1 VIPLTFNFK
10 HALIAGAIFVAF
22 SAGWTVNGWRHDAA
36 IKKAAEE
43 TIALQKA
50 YDKYAREVVSKNIN
64 AKVEIQDRK
73 VSRNEQIKSI
83 TDNRVC
89 FANWD
94 SIRMWN
100 ESISDKPSMPK
111 NTNRVDDSTRTAS
124 ITNAEILENINENGA
139 RWAEC
144 RTKMQSIRE
153 LDAKWFGEQ
162 NE

>member
-1 VIPLTFNFK
+1 MIPLTFNFK
-10 HALIAGAIFVAF
+10 HALIAGAIFIAF

-111 NTNRVDDSTRTAS
+111 NTNRVDDKIFPGS
-124 ITNAEILENINENGA
+124 
-139 RWAEC
+139 
-144 RTKMQSIRE
+144 
-153 LDAKWFGEQ
+153 LDG
-162 NE
+162 

>member
-1 VIPLTFNFK
+1 MIPFNLK
-10 HALIAGAIFVAF
+10 YALIAGGVLVAF
-22 SAGWTVNGWRHDAA
+22 IAGWTVNGWRHDAA
-36 IKKAAEE
+36 LKKSLQE
-43 TIALQKA
+43 TIKLQQA
-50 YDKYAREVVSKNIN
+50 YDDYARKVVLKNIN
-64 AKVEIQDRK
+64 AEVQIQDRK

-83 TDNRVC
+83 PDNRVC

-111 NTNRVDDSTRTAS
+111 NTSRVDDSTGAAS
-124 ITNAEILENINENGA
+124 ITNTEILENINENGA

-144 RTKMQSIRE
+144 RIKMQSIRE